1 MGRNQLKITFERCS
15 LFSFFLSGLEFWSAL
30 GDSQLQHWSSVV
42 AAWDSLS
49 SYFDSLWALISFI
62 SLFSLLISDQ
72 SRGVRLVV
80 GEIWSAPASP
90 FFPLRLRDCTICCQ
104 WWTLLPR
111 WIYFTVYFSLRV
123 LNPVSAFLFLN
134 VSSQSLYFVFHFNIN
149 FFFSSSRFCSFS

>member
-30 GDSQLQHWSSVV
+30 GDSQLQHWSSV

-134 VSSQSLYFVFHFNIN
+134 VSSQSLYFVF
-149 FFFSSSRFCSFS
+149 SL